1 MSETF
6 VTRAIAR
13 LVQNRPS
20 ARIDVRV
27 DHWSQLSEWLDE
39 GRIDLYVADTAVT
52 RGEQRVR
59 VIPTPPEQLVWFC
72 SSQHPLASAKTVT
85 RKHLLKYPLVT
96 PRMPEWASRWFAEEF
111 TPQDSAMVDQR
122 FNAVECENYT
132 MLKHM
137 VMAGNCV
144 SAALRSTIQG
154 ELSLGLLVVLPV
166 KAPILQTHAGIV
178 YLRDRTLSPLAEA
191 FIEEVLQAA
200 SEAID
205 DHA

>member
-1 MSETF
+1 
-6 VTRAIAR
+6 
-13 LVQNRPS
+13 
-20 ARIDVRV
+20 
-27 DHWSQLSEWLDE
+27 
-39 GRIDLYVADTAVT
+39 
-52 RGEQRVR
+52 
-59 VIPTPPEQLVWFC
+59 
-72 SSQHPLASAKTVT
+72 
-85 RKHLLKYPLVT
+85 
-96 PRMPEWASRWFAEEF
+96 
-111 TPQDSAMVDQR
+111 
-122 FNAVECENYT
+122 
-132 MLKHM
+132 M